1 LPRLKLV
8 PAKAGI
14 QKPIRNDG
22 FFFNLYEGIIIVYL
36 IFLTMGE
43 GGSDAGC

>member
-1 LPRLKLV
+1 LPRLKFV

-22 FFFNLYEGIIIVYL
+22 FFFNLH
-36 IFLTMGE
+36 
-43 GGSDAGC
+43 